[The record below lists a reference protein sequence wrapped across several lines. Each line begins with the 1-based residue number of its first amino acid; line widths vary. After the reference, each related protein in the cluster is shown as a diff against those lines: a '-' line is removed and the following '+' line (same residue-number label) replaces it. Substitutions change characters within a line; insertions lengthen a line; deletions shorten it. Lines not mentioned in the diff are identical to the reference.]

1 MTNYKIEW
9 YGVRECDKTYFA
21 IISDTADKY
30 GDKLEITSGVCK
42 WKATPHRL
50 DQLTVL
56 DEENLNDT
64 DYEGLEILQ
73 NRILKRF
80 DYCNFEILPIK
91 KGL

>member
-21 IISDTADKY
+21 VMSDTADKY

-42 WKATPHRL
+42 WKATPYRL
-50 DQLTVL
+50 DQLTIL

-64 DYEGLEILQ
+64 DYEGVEILQ

-80 DYCNFEILPIK
+80 DYCNFEMLPIK

>member
-1 MTNYKIEW
+1 MISYKVEH
-9 YGVRECDKTYFA
+9 YGVRERDKTYFA
-21 IISDTADKY
+21 IVTKSDKY
-30 GDKLEITSGVCK
+30 GDRLQIISGPCK
-42 WKATPHRL
+42 WNADPYKL
-50 DQLTVL
+50 DQLTRL

-80 DYCNFEILPIK
+80 DYCNFEMLPIK